1 MGYRSDVKYVMLFD
15 TEDERTKAIAKATL
29 TYADLDF
36 GQEILDRFELV
47 TNKHHSEFA
56 YRIEVHYDYVKWYDE
71 DPWVKAQMK
80 FLKEE
85 LNDYPHCGFAFM
97 RLGEDDDDKETH
109 ASEEVYV
116 TDHFAYTRISD
127 FC

>member
-29 TYADLDF
+29 TYADIDF

-47 TNKHHSEFA
+47 TNKNHSEFA

-71 DPWVKAQMK
+71 DPWVVAQMK

-85 LNDYPHCGFAFM
+85 LNNYPHCGFAFM
-97 RLGEDDDDKETH
+97 RLGEDDDDKETLS
-109 ASEEVYV
+109 SEEVYV
-116 TDHFAYTRISD
+116 TDHFSYIRTSE